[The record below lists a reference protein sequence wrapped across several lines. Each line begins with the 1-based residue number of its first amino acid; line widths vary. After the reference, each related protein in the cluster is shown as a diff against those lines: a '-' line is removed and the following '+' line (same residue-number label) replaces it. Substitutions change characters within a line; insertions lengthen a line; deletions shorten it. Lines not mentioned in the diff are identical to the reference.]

1 MTKIAVI
8 IVNLSKTTL
17 MWKIFSLKLLSLQI
31 PNDVKVVMTANAV
44 QCRAKCYK
52 VST

>member
-31 PNDVKVVMTANAV
+31 HNDVKVVMTANAV
-44 QCRAKCYK
+44 QCRA
-52 VST
+52 